1 MKYSLENWI
10 KEDGEKFLKD
20 IGIKKKGPKGIGF
33 WM

>member
-1 MKYSLENWI
+1 MKYGLENWI

-20 IGIKKKGPKGIGF
+20 IGIKKGTKGIGF